1 MWDIAAT
8 EPEVIAEPEDSEPV
22 VETTSSLHLDTRPA
36 GRGDSCTQPSK
47 RQRMR
52 APDDAGLR
60 VAAVRG
66 TFLRGL
72 APAASQEAPGYE
84 PNLSFFSEP
93 SAEIEVSVSGRVQ
106 VRISP
111 VPDFDRL
118 LNLDGALG
126 RVSGVDSVT
135 LADYAQEEVTFRV
148 EVLGE
153 KDAGLFTREIAVAA
167 GVEATLVDAADN
179 GLVLRIN

>member
-1 MWDIAAT
+1 M
-8 EPEVIAEPEDSEPV
+8 
-22 VETTSSLHLDTRPA
+22 RP
-36 GRGDSCTQPSK
+36 S
-47 RQRMR
+47 
-52 APDDAGLR
+52 
-60 VAAVRG
+60 
-66 TFLRGL
+66 
-72 APAASQEAPGYE
+72 APAASLEAPAYE
-84 PNLSFFSEP
+84 AEPEIVSEP
-93 SAEIEVSVSGRVQ
+93 AEIEVSVRGRVQ

-179 GLVLRIN
+179 GLVIRIN